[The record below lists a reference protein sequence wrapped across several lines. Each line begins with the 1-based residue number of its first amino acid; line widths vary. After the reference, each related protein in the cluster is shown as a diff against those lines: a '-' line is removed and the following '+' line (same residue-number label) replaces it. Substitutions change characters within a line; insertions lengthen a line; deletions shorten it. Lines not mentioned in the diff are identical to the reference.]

1 MRFPWRS
8 SWLVLVLFSAC
19 DPSPVDLSGL
29 RFHCSTDSDCVAPDR
44 CFDGVCGA
52 SSTVTGGGGGGG
64 VTGGGGGGGA
74 TGGGAA
80 TGGGDDAGTGGGGG
94 ATSGGGGGSTGGGGG
109 GGGVDDGGD
118 DAGSDDAGFD
128 DAGTDAGT
136 DAGFDAGSADDQ
148 LRAVRLEADFGDG
161 GMINLPVVGALVTAL
176 KPLVPDAGVDDGPGF
191 FIQGSASGPGIFVA
205 LDPTTL
211 AGGLSTGDRLTLD
224 VHRVGRVAGLRLIL
238 EADVT
243 RTASAQSLLGF
254 TSAVDT
260 IDFTQAARLD
270 EYESRLVSL
279 VANVSADPSFPSNG
293 YQVVSLDSSG
303 TVDGGLA
310 LRLRLP
316 IALMSQQ
323 SLAPGCT
330 VVLPNAPLWRA
341 GPSALPSAWTL
352 AEVMQSTC
360 PAPRVLSASAPGGTR
375 VLVSFN
381 RDLEPASVQ
390 PGAFSIIDGASSPLG
405 VSAAS
410 LTSPRVAQ
418 LTTAQQVPGTQYTVT
433 VMSSVTDRRASAV
446 MPPNNTATFNGASCA
461 PAVVISQIYGRG
473 GTSATTPN
481 ADYVEL
487 HNRGTVAAS
496 LNGWSL
502 QYASATNTTS
512 FNVSHAFAAGA
523 SIPPG
528 GFFLVRFAQSG
539 TGVALPTPDAIT
551 NTDMS
556 QSTGKLLLANSAV
569 AVATDT
575 TGCPT
580 MAASATIVDLVGF
593 GASANCREGAG
604 VAQNAPPHLVNTDA
618 MYRRDA
624 SGAATACIDTNDNS
638 SDFVVAPLLP
648 RNSASMASG
657 CSCL

>member
-1 MRFPWRS
+1 MRFSWRS
-8 SWLVLVLFSAC
+8 SWLVLVLISAC

-29 RFHCSTDSDCVAPDR
+29 RYHCSKDSDCVAPDR

-52 SSTVTGGGGGGG
+52 TSTTGGGGGG
-64 VTGGGGGGGA
+64 VTGGGGGGGT
-74 TGGGAA
+74 TGGGGA
-80 TGGGDDAGTGGGGG
+80 TGGGDDAGTGGGGAVSG
-94 ATSGGGGGSTGGGGG
+94 GGGGGGGGGSTG

-118 DAGSDDAGFD
+118 DAGSNDAGTD

-136 DAGFDAGSADDQ
+136 DAGSTDGGSVDDQ

-161 GMINLPVVGALVTAL
+161 GMVSMPVVGALVTAL

-191 FIQGSASGPGIFVA
+191 FIQGSAAGPGIFVA
-205 LDPTTL
+205 LDPTMI

-224 VHRVGRVAGLRLIL
+224 VHHVGRVAGLRLIL
-238 EADVT
+238 DADVM
-243 RTASAQSLLGF
+243 RTATGQSLLGF
-254 TSAVDT
+254 TSAIDT
-260 IDFTQAARLD
+260 IDFTQSTRLD

-279 VANVSADPSFPSNG
+279 VANVAADPSFPSNG
-293 YQVVSLDSSG
+293 YQAVSLDSSG

-316 IALMSQQ
+316 TALMSQQ

-341 GPSALPSAWTL
+341 GPSALPSAWTM

-360 PAPRVLSASAPGGTR
+360 PAPRVLSADAPTGSR
-375 VLVSFN
+375 VLVNFN
-381 RDLEPASVQ
+381 RDLEPSTVQ
-390 PGAFSIIDGASSPLG
+390 AGAFSIIDGASSPLG
-405 VSAAS
+405 ISAAS
-410 LTSPRVAQ
+410 LASPRVAQ
-418 LTTAQQVPGTQYTVT
+418 LTTAAQVPGTQYTVT
-433 VMSSVTDRRASAV
+433 VMSSVTDRRAAPV
-446 MPPNNTATFNGASCA
+446 APPNNTATFNGAACA
-461 PAVVISQIYGRG
+461 PAVVISQVYGRG
-473 GTSATTPN
+473 GTGATTPN

-487 HNRGTVAAS
+487 HNRGTTAAS
-496 LNGWSL
+496 LSGWSL

-539 TGVALPTPDAIT
+539 TGVALPTPDAVT

-556 QSTGKLLLANSAV
+556 QTTGKLLLANSAV
-569 AVATDT
+569 AVAVDS

-580 MAASATIVDLVGF
+580 MAASATVVDLVGF
-593 GASANCREGAG
+593 GSTANCREGAG

-618 MYRRDA
+618 MFRRDS

-638 SDFVVAPLLP
+638 SDFVVAPLTP